1 MFSTIIRRRINIGK
15 RFSTNANKTP
25 SCLNCVHYNSV
36 DSNCYAIKNI
46 PVLASD
52 SRKNDCYCRCGT
64 DGKQYE
70 YIGPTLKKDME
81 HIRENV
87 YLSVS
92 SLILCKLFVFDFYPP
107 YSMVI
112 CVIPLTLTGFYGLVY
127 LEQIYSYAKMERE
140 ERQRLIK

>member
-1 MFSTIIRRRINIGK
+1 MFSTIRRRINIGK

-25 SCLNCVHYNSV
+25 SCLSCVHYNPV

-46 PVLASD
+46 PVLNCS
-52 SRKNDCYCRCGT
+52 CGP

-70 YIGPTLKKDME
+70 YIGPALKKDME

-140 ERQRLIK
+140 ERQRLIKIKNKKI